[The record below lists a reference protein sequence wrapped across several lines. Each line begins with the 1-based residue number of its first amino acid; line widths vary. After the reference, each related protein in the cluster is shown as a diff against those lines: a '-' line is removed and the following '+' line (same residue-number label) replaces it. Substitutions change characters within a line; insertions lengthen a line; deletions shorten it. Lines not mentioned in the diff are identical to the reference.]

1 MYGDGKIQNK
11 QISANDIL
19 EFSKNIEEYK
29 RDWENIVNDENEKL
43 KYISKYRKYQ
53 DFETSTRYKVV
64 KKDGESI
71 SRDDDYEWFVNSIKN
86 IEELYEIIV
95 SYSLC
100 FYGDKEN
107 NFNRNSARIS
117 LSIYPNNGERTTSAV
132 DLDIS
137 SDFEDADNTISFDNL
152 KKLGQYYSNAQSMT
166 VEDVIKIV
174 GVIESLKESW
184 KIKNED
190 DEQKFNSTPNRKRNY
205 SDFTAKIDYS
215 IDWYDGKDKKESSR
229 EWFEESMKDYKNIR
243 NVSIYYSMYFR
254 DENNDDQYKR
264 IDATINFYTYSDSCL
279 QSRICY
285 DVSTTNMESEADK
298 LHSRIENFFSDK
310 PVRYDSTIK
319 YRNLRIQA
327 FSTAIGIVLSYIIFL
342 ALKFIV
348 NEPGGF
354 FTNLLNNK
362 NVIIFGQWVVAILV
376 GNVIGYPL
384 MNTLY
389 KPLLPS
395 RIYKGYDRSSGKSI
409 YKDDVNEYIEHTEI
423 QIGKYYDLASRRER
437 INKMF
442 KYSLIVILEQLVIS
456 GILFL
461 ILK

>member
-11 QISANDIL
+11 QISVNDIL

-29 RDWENIVNDENEKL
+29 KDWENIANDEYEKV
-43 KYISKYRKYQ
+43 KDISKYRKYQ
-53 DFETSTRYKVV
+53 DFETSTKYRVD

-86 IEELYEIIV
+86 IEEVHEIEVYYTLY
-95 SYSLC
+95 

-107 NFNRNSARIS
+107 SYNRNSARIR
-117 LSIYPNNGERTTSAV
+117 LSIYPNKGEKSTSAV

-137 SDFEDADNTISFDNL
+137 SNFEDSDNTISFDNL
-152 KKLGQYYSNAQSMT
+152 KKLSQYYGNTQSMT
-166 VEDVIKIV
+166 TEDVIKIV
-174 GVIESLKESW
+174 KVIESLKESW

-190 DEQKFNSTPNRKRNY
+190 DEFNFNSTPNRKRNY
-205 SDFTAKIDYS
+205 SNFTAKINYS
-215 IDWYDGKDKKESSR
+215 MAWYDGKDKRESSR

-243 NVSIYYSMYFR
+243 DVSISYSMSFR
-254 DENNDDQYKR
+254 DENNNDQYKSV
-264 IDATINFYTYSDSCL
+264 DATINFYTYLDNL
-279 QSRICY
+279 QSRISY
-285 DVSTTNMESEADK
+285 NVSTSNMESEADK

-319 YRNLRIQA
+319 HRNLRIQA
-327 FSTAIGIVLSYIIFL
+327 FSIAVGIVLSYIVFVV
-342 ALKFIV
+342 LKFTV

-362 NVIIFGQWVVAILV
+362 NVIIFGQWVVAVLA

-384 MNTLY
+384 MSTLY

-395 RIYKGYDRSSGKSI
+395 RLYKGYDRSSGKSI
-409 YKDDVNEYIEHTEI
+409 YTDNVNEYIEHVEI

-437 INKMF
+437 INKFF
-442 KYSLIVILEQLVIS
+442 KYSLIVILVQLVIS
-456 GILFL
+456 GLLFL